1 MQKYQACFA
10 MRENVI
16 KLFEYEFY
24 FPKDTKK
31 VEDHKVLLVNYKVIV
46 PKEPFPDSKIQ
57 EEEGCTPTFKIKS
70 KFKKS
75 SNNIIG
81 SYLEIYK

>member
-24 FPKDTKK
+24 FPKEPEK

-46 PKEPFPDSKIQ
+46 PKKPFPGYS
-57 EEEGCTPTFKIKS
+57 FKLKS
-70 KFKKS
+70 KFNDF
-75 SNNIIG
+75 NNIVG